1 MAGNFVISK
10 HKNVITMKKVA
21 LITGAAGGIGKEFAN
36 IHAKTGGDIVAVDLN
51 EKGLVSL
58 KVNLE
63 DQYGIKVYTITKN
76 LTDLN
81 APQEIYDELQTNG
94 IQVDYLINNAG
105 FGGVG
110 KFHERTWEQDLA
122 MIQVDVIALTGLT
135 KFFLPDFIKR
145 NEGKI
150 LNVSS
155 TVSLI
160 PGPGQAVYFASKA
173 FVTSLTRSIYGEL
186 NDSKVTITAL
196 LPGPTQTGFGAHS
209 GMEKTAIYNKTAS
222 PAEVAEDGYEAMLD
236 GELEVI
242 SGVSG
247 LQKLE
252 FKLVPF
258 VPKKKLIERIKKG
271 QETK

>member
-1 MAGNFVISK
+1 
-10 HKNVITMKKVA
+10 MKKTA
-21 LITGAAGGIGKEFAN
+21 LITGAAGGIGKEFSRL
-36 IHAKTGGDIVAVDLN
+36 HASQGGSIVAVDMNTEGMEL
-51 EKGLVSL
+51 L
-58 KVNLE
+58 KDELE
-63 DQYGIKVYTITKN
+63 LKYGTNVYIITKN
-76 LTDLN
+76 LTDVN
-81 APQEIYDELQTNG
+81 APKEIYDELKQQN

-110 KFHERTWEQDLA
+110 NFHERPWEKDLA
-122 MIQVDVIALTGLT
+122 MMQVDVIALTGLM

-145 NEGKI
+145 DEGKI

-173 FVTSLTRSIYGEL
+173 FVTSLTRSVYGEL
-186 NDSKVTITAL
+186 QDTNVTITAL
-196 LPGPTQTGFGAHS
+196 LPGPTETGFGAHS
-209 GMEKTAIYNKTAS
+209 GMEKTAIYDKTAS
-222 PAEVAEDGYEAMLD
+222 PAEVAKDGYEAMLD
-236 GELEVI
+236 GELEII

-258 VPKKKLIERIKKG
+258 VPKKKLIDRIRKG
-271 QETK
+271 QQIK

>member
-1 MAGNFVISK
+1 
-10 HKNVITMKKVA
+10 MKKVA

-110 KFHERTWEQDLA
+110 KFHERTWAQDLA
-122 MIQVDVIALTGLT
+122 MIQVDVIALTALT
-135 KFFLPDFIKR
+135 KLFLPDFVAR

-186 NDSKVTITAL
+186 NDSDATITAL
-196 LPGPTQTGFGAHS
+196 LPGATQTGFGDHS
-209 GMEKTAIYNKTAS
+209 GMNKTAIYKN
-222 PAEVAEDGYEAMLD
+222 PANPADVAKDGYDAMMK

-242 SGVSG
+242 SGI
-247 LQKLE
+247 
-252 FKLVPF
+252 PF
-258 VPKKKLIERIKKG
+258 SQRVELAVAPLIPKKKLVDRIRKN
-271 QETK
+271 QEVK

>member
-1 MAGNFVISK
+1 MNK
-10 HKNVITMKKVA
+10 TA
-21 LITGAAGGIGKEFAN
+21 LITGAAGGIGKEFSR
-36 IHAKTGGDIVAVDLN
+36 IHASKGGDIVAVDMNTEGMKL
-51 EKGLVSL
+51 L
-58 KVNLE
+58 KDELE
-63 DQYGIKVYTITKN
+63 LKYGTSVYIITKN
-76 LTDLN
+76 LTDIN
-81 APQEIYDELQTNG
+81 APKEIHNELKQQN

-110 KFHERTWEQDLA
+110 NFHERPWEKDLA
-122 MIQVDVIALTGLT
+122 MMQVDVIALTGLM

-145 NEGKI
+145 DEGKI

-173 FVTSLTRSIYGEL
+173 FVTSLTRSVYGEL
-186 NDSKVTITAL
+186 KDTNVTITAL
-196 LPGPTQTGFGAHS
+196 LPGPTETGFGAHS

-222 PAEVAEDGYEAMLD
+222 PAEVAKDGYEAMLD
-236 GELEVI
+236 GELEII

-258 VPKKKLIERIKKG
+258 VPKKKLIDRIRKG
-271 QETK
+271 QQTK

>member
-1 MAGNFVISK
+1 
-10 HKNVITMKKVA
+10 MKKTA
-21 LITGAAGGIGKEFAN
+21 LITGAAGGIGKEFSRL
-36 IHAKTGGDIVAVDLN
+36 HASQGGNIVAVDMNTEGMEL
-51 EKGLVSL
+51 L
-58 KVNLE
+58 KKELE
-63 DQYGIKVYTITKN
+63 LEYGTNVYIITKN
-76 LTDLN
+76 LTDVN
-81 APQEIYDELQTNG
+81 APKEIYDELKQQN

-110 KFHERTWEQDLA
+110 NFHERLWEKDLA
-122 MIQVDVIALTGLT
+122 MMQVDVIALTGLM

-145 NEGKI
+145 NEGNI

-173 FVTSLTRSIYGEL
+173 FVTSLTRSVYGEL
-186 NDSKVTITAL
+186 NDTNVTITAL
-196 LPGPTQTGFGAHS
+196 LPGPTETGFGAHS
-209 GMEKTAIYNKTAS
+209 GMEKTAIYDKTAS
-222 PAEVAEDGYEAMLD
+222 PAEVAKDGYEAMLD
-236 GELEVI
+236 GELEII

-258 VPKKKLIERIKKG
+258 VPKKKLINRIRKG
-271 QETK
+271 QQTK

>member
-1 MAGNFVISK
+1 
-10 HKNVITMKKVA
+10 MKKTA
-21 LITGAAGGIGKEFAN
+21 LITGAAGGIGKEFSR
-36 IHAKTGGDIVAVDLN
+36 IHASRGGNIVAIDLN
-51 EKGLVSL
+51 IKGLEEL
-58 KVNLE
+58 KNRLE
-63 DQYGIKVYTITKN
+63 STYGIEVYTITKN
-76 LTDLN
+76 LTDIN
-81 APQEIYDELQTNG
+81 APKEIYDELKNQSIEVN
-94 IQVDYLINNAG
+94 YLINNAG

-110 KFHERTWEQDLA
+110 NFHERTWEQDLS

-145 NEGKI
+145 NEGKV

-186 NDSKVTITAL
+186 NKSDVTITAL
-196 LPGPTQTGFGAHS
+196 LPGPTETGFGAHS
-209 GMEKTAIYNKTAS
+209 GMANTSIYNKTAS
-222 PAEVAEDGYEAMLD
+222 PAEVAQDGYEAMLE
-236 GELEVI
+236 GELEII

-247 LQKLE
+247 MQKLE

-258 VPKKKLIERIKKG
+258 LPKKKLIEKIRKG

>member
-1 MAGNFVISK
+1 
-10 HKNVITMKKVA
+10 MKKVA
-21 LITGAAGGIGKEFAN
+21 LITGAAGGIGKEFSRL
-36 IHAKTGGDIVAVDLN
+36 HASKGGSIVAVDIN
-51 EKGLVSL
+51 NQGLELL
-58 KVNLE
+58 KEELE
-63 DQYGIKVYTITKN
+63 RKYGINVYIIAKN
-76 LTDLN
+76 LTDLK
-81 APQEIYDELQTNG
+81 APKEIYDELNQQQ

-105 FGGVG
+105 FGGIG
-110 KFHERTWEQDLA
+110 NFHERPWDKDLA
-122 MIQVDVIALTGLT
+122 MIQVDIIALTGLM

-145 NEGKI
+145 DKGSI

-186 NDSKVTITAL
+186 ADTNVTITAL
-196 LPGPTQTGFGAHS
+196 LPGPTETGFGAHS
-209 GMEKTAIYNKTAS
+209 GMKKTSIYNKTAS
-222 PAEVAEDGYEAMLD
+222 PAEVAKDGYEAMLD
-236 GELEVI
+236 GELEII

-258 VPKKKLIERIKKG
+258 IPKKKLIDRIKKG
-271 QETK
+271 QQTK

>member
-1 MAGNFVISK
+1 MNK
-10 HKNVITMKKVA
+10 TA
-21 LITGAAGGIGKEFAN
+21 LITGAAGGIGQEFSR
-36 IHAKTGGDIVAVDLN
+36 IHASKGGNIVAVDMNTEGMEL
-51 EKGLVSL
+51 L
-58 KVNLE
+58 KDEIELK
-63 DQYGIKVYTITKN
+63 YGTKVYIITKN
-76 LTDLN
+76 LTDVN
-81 APQEIYDELQTNG
+81 APKEIYDELKHQN

-110 KFHERTWEQDLA
+110 NFHERPWEKDLA
-122 MIQVDVIALTGLT
+122 MMQVDIIALTGLM

-145 NEGKI
+145 DSGKI

-173 FVTSLTRSIYGEL
+173 FVTSLTRSVYGEL
-186 NDSKVTITAL
+186 KDTNVSITAL
-196 LPGPTQTGFGAHS
+196 LPGPTETGFGAHS

-222 PAEVAEDGYEAMLD
+222 PAEVAKDGYEAMLD
-236 GELEVI
+236 GELEII

-258 VPKKKLIERIKKG
+258 VPKKKLIDKIRKG
-271 QETK
+271 QQTT

>member
-1 MAGNFVISK
+1 
-10 HKNVITMKKVA
+10 MKKTA
-21 LITGAAGGIGKEFAN
+21 LITGAAGGIGGQFAR
-36 IHAKTGGDIVAVDLN
+36 IHASKGGDIVAVDLN
-51 EKGLVSL
+51 AEGLESL
-58 KVNLE
+58 KTTLE
-63 DQYGIKVYTITKN
+63 SEYDVLVYTIAKD
-76 LTDLN
+76 LTDVN
-81 APQEIYDELQTNG
+81 AAKEIYDELKSKDVE
-94 IQVDYLINNAG
+94 VDYLINNAG
-105 FGGVG
+105 FGGIG
-110 KFHERTWEQDLA
+110 NFHERSWEQDLA
-122 MIQVDVIALTGLT
+122 MIQVDVVALTGLT

-173 FVTSLTRSIYGEL
+173 YVTSLTRSIYGEL
-186 NDSKVTITAL
+186 SDSEVTITAL

-209 GMEKTAIYNKTAS
+209 GMEKTSIYNKTAS
-222 PAEVAEDGYEAMLD
+222 AADVAQDGYDAMLE
-236 GELEVI
+236 GELEII

-247 LQKLE
+247 MQKLE

-258 VPKKKLIERIKKG
+258 VPKKKLIEKIRKG

>member
-1 MAGNFVISK
+1 MIK
-10 HKNVITMKKVA
+10 TA
-21 LITGAAGGIGKEFAN
+21 LITGAAGGIGREFAR
-36 IHAKTGGDIVAVDLN
+36 IHASNGGNIVAIDIN
-51 EKGLVSL
+51 TEGIKSL
-58 KVNLE
+58 KDELE
-63 DQYGIKVYTITKN
+63 SEYNIEVYTITKN
-76 LTDLN
+76 LTDIN
-81 APQEIYDELQTNG
+81 APKEIYDELNQQG

-110 KFHERTWEQDLA
+110 NFHERPWEKDLA
-122 MIQVDVIALTGLT
+122 MMQVDVIALTGLI
-135 KFFLPDFIKR
+135 KFFLPDFVKR
-145 NEGKI
+145 NEGKV

-186 NDSKVTITAL
+186 HDTNVTITAL
-196 LPGPTQTGFGAHS
+196 LPGPTETGFGAHS
-209 GMEKTAIYNKTAS
+209 GMEKTAIYDKTAS
-222 PAEVAEDGYEAMLD
+222 PAEVAKDGYEAMLE
-236 GELEVI
+236 GELEII

-258 VPKKKLIERIKKG
+258 VPKKKLIERMRKG
-271 QETK
+271 QQTK

>member
-1 MAGNFVISK
+1 MIK
-10 HKNVITMKKVA
+10 TA
-21 LITGAAGGIGKEFAN
+21 LITGAAGGIGTAFSR
-36 IHAKTGGDIVAVDLN
+36 IHASNGGNVVAIDINSEGIDA
-51 EKGLVSL
+51 L
-58 KVNLE
+58 KQELE
-63 DQYGIKVYTITKN
+63 SEYGIEVYTITKN
-76 LTDLN
+76 LADVN
-81 APQEIYDELQTNG
+81 APKEIYDELNQQG

-105 FGGVG
+105 FGGIG
-110 KFHERTWEQDLA
+110 NFHERPWEKDLA
-122 MIQVDVIALTGLT
+122 MIQVDVIALTGLI

-145 NEGKI
+145 DEGKI

-186 NDSKVTITAL
+186 QDTNVTITAL
-196 LPGPTQTGFGAHS
+196 LPGPTETGFGAHS

-222 PAEVAEDGYEAMLD
+222 PEEVANDGYEAMLD
-236 GELEVI
+236 GELEII

-258 VPKKKLIERIKKG
+258 VPKKKLIDRIRKG
-271 QETK
+271 QQTK

>member
-1 MAGNFVISK
+1 
-10 HKNVITMKKVA
+10 MKKTA
-21 LITGAAGGIGKEFAN
+21 LITGAAGGIGKEFSR
-36 IHAKTGGDIVAVDLN
+36 IHASKGGNIVAIDLN
-51 EKGLVSL
+51 TQGLKELKESL
-58 KVNLE
+58 ESTYRVE
-63 DQYGIKVYTITKN
+63 VYTITKN
-76 LTDLN
+76 LTDIN
-81 APQEIYDELQTNG
+81 APKEIYDELKQQGVEVN
-94 IQVDYLINNAG
+94 YLINNAG
-105 FGGVG
+105 FGGLG
-110 KFHERTWEQDLA
+110 NFHERSWEQDLS

-135 KFFLPDFIKR
+135 KFFLPDFIER
-145 NEGKI
+145 NDGKV

-155 TVSLI
+155 TVSLL

-186 NDSKVTITAL
+186 SESNVTITAL
-196 LPGPTQTGFGAHS
+196 LPGPTETGFGAHS
-209 GMEKTAIYNKTAS
+209 GMVNTSIYNKTAS
-222 PAEVAEDGYEAMLD
+222 PAEVAQDGYEAMME
-236 GELEVI
+236 GELEII

>member
-1 MAGNFVISK
+1 
-10 HKNVITMKKVA
+10 MKKVA
-21 LITGAAGGIGKEFAN
+21 LITGAAGGIGKEFSRL
-36 IHAKTGGDIVAVDLN
+36 HASKGGSIVAVDIN
-51 EKGLVSL
+51 NQGLELL
-58 KVNLE
+58 KEELE
-63 DQYGIKVYTITKN
+63 QKYGINVYIIAKN
-76 LTDLN
+76 LTDLK
-81 APQEIYDELQTNG
+81 APKEIYDELNQQQ

-105 FGGVG
+105 FGGIG
-110 KFHERTWEQDLA
+110 NFHERPWDKDLA
-122 MIQVDVIALTGLT
+122 MIQVDIIALTGLM

-145 NEGKI
+145 DKGSI

-186 NDSKVTITAL
+186 ADTNVTITAL
-196 LPGPTQTGFGAHS
+196 LPGPTETGFGAHS
-209 GMEKTAIYNKTAS
+209 GMEKTSIYNKTAS
-222 PAEVAEDGYEAMLD
+222 PAEVAKDGYEAMLD
-236 GELEVI
+236 GELEII

-258 VPKKKLIERIKKG
+258 IPKKKLIDRIKKG
-271 QETK
+271 QQTK